1 MPTRRPD
8 DRPPRAS
15 QPARRPSRP
24 ATVADPSAALE
35 QARRQTTSPLPGA
48 TEIWMFVALIVFV
61 AAIAL
66 AFLLNDDG
74 SPSAPAAVA
83 AQASSEP
90 ASQPD
95 GAAPQPTTAATP
107 AAAAGSDEPNDA
119 PAAEAPPEA
128 EAPVLAA
135 ADGEEAP
142 PPPPVSPLLGFQIPV
157 AGACV
162 PTSEALLPGAPRT
175 YRNGIHEGVDFYS
188 GAVGGCPPEL
198 SVTLATPILAA
209 KRGVVIRADWD
220 YAEITQA
227 ELDAAAAAGHQ
238 GEEILDR
245 YRGRQIWIDHGAE
258 VVSRYAH
265 LGAIAAGIQVGQTVE
280 AGQIIGF
287 AGESGTPES
296 VNAPGTD
303 IHLHF
308 EIRVGEGYLGEGL
321 PIAEARGLYLEAF
334 GVVEASQGG

>member
-15 QPARRPSRP
+15 RPARRPSRP
-24 ATVADPSAALE
+24 DTVADPSASLE
-35 QARRQTTSPLPGA
+35 AARRQTGSSLPGA
-48 TEIWMFVALIVFV
+48 TEIWMFVALVVFV
-61 AAIAL
+61 TAIAL
-66 AFLLNDDG
+66 AFLLNDGDPE
-74 SPSAPAAVA
+74 STPAAVA
-83 AQASSEP
+83 AQAGSEP
-90 ASQPD
+90 QS
-95 GAAPQPTTAATP
+95 AAAATP
-107 AAAAGSDEPNDA
+107 TAAAATAEPAAAPASDA
-119 PAAEAPPEA
+119 PREVAAPALAP
-128 EAPVLAA
+128 
-135 ADGEEAP
+135 ADGEEP
-142 PPPPVSPLLGFQIPV
+142 PPPPAVSPLLGFQIPV

-162 PTSEALLPGAPRT
+162 PTSDALLPGAPRT

-220 YAEITQA
+220 YVEITQA
-227 ELDAAAAAGHQ
+227 ELAAAAAAGHQ

-245 YRGRQIWIDHGAE
+245 YRGRQIWIDHGDE

-265 LGAIAAGIQVGQTVE
+265 LGAIASGIQVGQTVE

-296 VNAPGTD
+296 VQAPGTD

-308 EIRVGEGYLGEGL
+308 EIRVGDGYLGQGL
-321 PIAEARGLYLEAF
+321 SIVEARGQYLEAF
-334 GVVEASQGG
+334 GVAEPAPGG

>member
-8 DRPPRAS
+8 DRPSRAS

-35 QARRQTTSPLPGA
+35 QARRQTTSTLPGA

-74 SPSAPAAVA
+74 APSAPAPVA

-90 ASQPD
+90 ASQPSVT
-95 GAAPQPTTAATP
+95 APQPTEAAAP
-107 AAAAGSDEPNDA
+107 AAGTGSDEPADSAVAGA
-119 PAAEAPPEA
+119 PQEA

-135 ADGEEAP
+135 ADDEEP
-142 PPPPVSPLLGFQIPV
+142 PPAPPVSPLLGFSIPV

-198 SVTLATPILAA
+198 AVTLATPILAA
-209 KRGVVIRADWD
+209 KHGVVIRADWD
-220 YAEITQA
+220 YVEITQA

-245 YRGRQIWIDHGAE
+245 YRGRQIWIDHGDE
-258 VVSRYAH
+258 IVSRYAH

-308 EIRVGEGYLGEGL
+308 EIRVGEGYLGQGL
-321 PIAEARGLYLEAF
+321 PIAEARASYLEAF
-334 GVVEASQGG
+334 GVVEPSQGG